1 MHEIAPLSDPLR
13 ETARQWHARGAAA
26 LIIEVLAVRGSVP
39 RGPGTRMLVSL
50 QDQIGT
56 IGGGRLEFEAIAQAR
71 AWLSSVLPHPSMIV
85 SSDVQSGR
93 PAARPT
99 QPPSHPPT
107 QPPSQPPSQP
117 PPQPPPQPLLPSQS
131 WRVSFALGPSLGQ
144 CCGGSVDLRFSVLDQ
159 PALEHW
165 PDIEPRF
172 HLMLFGAGHVGQA
185 IVAALA
191 PLPVSVTWVDERDDV
206 FGDVPAGLAMVHTLS
221 VDAPQ
226 AEVSLAP
233 PGSFYLVLT
242 HRHDL
247 DLLIIEQILRRGDAG
262 FVGLIGSATKRA
274 RFERQLL
281 ARGMSQQAL
290 TRMQCPIGIP
300 GITGKEPAVI
310 AASVVAQML
319 VLASGQLSQQGT

>member
-1 MHEIAPLSDPLR
+1 MHEIALLSDPLR
-13 ETARQWHARGAAA
+13 ETARQWHARGTAA

-50 QDQIGT
+50 QDQSGT
-56 IGGGRLEFEAIAQAR
+56 IGGGRLEFEAIVQAR
-71 AWLSSVLPHPSMIV
+71 AWLSSVPPHPSMIV
-85 SSDVQSGR
+85 SSDVSTEP
-93 PAARPT
+93 PAEPPAEPPT
-99 QPPSHPPT
+99 EPRTEAPIEPPS
-107 QPPSQPPSQP
+107 PSRAR
-117 PPQPPPQPLLPSQS
+117 
-131 WRVSFALGPSLGQ
+131 RVRFALGPSLGQ

-206 FGDVPAGLAMVHTLS
+206 FGAVPAGLAMVHTLS
-221 VDAPQ
+221 VDVPQ
-226 AEVSLAP
+226 AEVQLAP

-247 DLLIIEQILRRGDAG
+247 DLLIVEQILRRGDAG

-281 ARGMSQQAL
+281 ARGVSQQAL

-319 VLASGQLSQQGT
+319 VLASGQLSQQGA

>member
-1 MHEIAPLSDPLR
+1 M
-13 ETARQWHARGAAA
+13 
-26 LIIEVLAVRGSVP
+26 
-39 RGPGTRMLVSL
+39 
-50 QDQIGT
+50 
-56 IGGGRLEFEAIAQAR
+56 
-71 AWLSSVLPHPSMIV
+71 
-85 SSDVQSGR
+85 
-93 PAARPT
+93 
-99 QPPSHPPT
+99 
-107 QPPSQPPSQP
+107 
-117 PPQPPPQPLLPSQS
+117 
-131 WRVSFALGPSLGQ
+131 
-144 CCGGSVDLRFSVLDQ
+144 LDQ

-165 PDIEPRF
+165 PGIEPRF
-172 HLMLFGAGHVGQA
+172 HLTLFGAGHVGQA

-233 PGSFYLVLT
+233 RGSFYLVLT

-247 DLLIIEQILRRGDAG
+247 DLLIVEQILRRGDAG
-262 FVGLIGSATKRA
+262 FVGLIGSATKRV

-281 ARGMSQQAL
+281 ARGVSQQAL

-319 VLASGQLSQQGT
+319 VLASGQLSQQGA

>member
-1 MHEIAPLSDPLR
+1 
-13 ETARQWHARGAAA
+13 
-26 LIIEVLAVRGSVP
+26 
-39 RGPGTRMLVSL
+39 
-50 QDQIGT
+50 
-56 IGGGRLEFEAIAQAR
+56 
-71 AWLSSVLPHPSMIV
+71 
-85 SSDVQSGR
+85 
-93 PAARPT
+93 
-99 QPPSHPPT
+99 
-107 QPPSQPPSQP
+107 
-117 PPQPPPQPLLPSQS
+117 
-131 WRVSFALGPSLGQ
+131 
-144 CCGGSVDLRFSVLDQ
+144 VLDQ